1 MATSVEIKRYAYHFW
16 SSRDGVDKDH
26 SIATITLFDDTEA
39 IGIIQFYDELD
50 PLPPPEPASDFGVR
64 LFYRIRELPGVIDM
78 LRNEKP
84 VRLQTFDDP
93 AFVRIRTGL
102 EPVGEGEGPT
112 GP

>member
-1 MATSVEIKRYAYHFW
+1 MASSVEIKSYSYHVW

-26 SIATITLFDDTEA
+26 SIATIFLHDADSEV
-39 IGIIQFYDELD
+39 IGIAQFYDELY
-50 PLPPPEPASDFGVR
+50 PLPPPEDDPDLGVR
-64 LFYRIRELPGVIDM
+64 LFYRIREFPAIIDM

-93 AFVRIRTGL
+93 FLGRLRTGT
-102 EPVGEGEGPT
+102 EPVGEGET